1 MLKRFTL
8 PGDELESAV
17 LATLWEGGTFS
28 IRGLHDRIGEPRG
41 VVYTTIA
48 KVVDRLRAKRL
59 IQRERSGKTFVYRA
73 RIAREDVERALA
85 QKAVNRLLGSTPRAA
100 AAALVDAIDAINPA
114 LIDELE
120 RAVAARRRS
129 KDGT

>member
-1 MLKRFTL
+1 MYKRFTL

-17 LATLWEGGTFS
+17 LAALWEGSTFS
-28 IRGLHDRIGEPRG
+28 IRELHDHIGEPRG

-48 KVVDRLRAKRL
+48 KVVDRLRAKGL

-85 QKAVNRLLGSTPRAA
+85 RKAVNRLLGSTPRAA
-100 AAALVDAIDAINPA
+100 AAALVDAIDAVDPQ
-114 LIDELE
+114 LLDELE
-120 RAVAARRRS
+120 RAVAARRRP
-129 KDGT
+129 KHGT